1 MCKKKGDKKMKVNLM
16 VNWREKE
23 ILTVKELD
31 ERIDARVEE
40 VMRDTDAY
48 DEYLEDYL
56 DCNYTKRELFDAL
69 SGSDAEREEVLD
81 DIRSG
86 VAEAIY
92 DWVNMNISSD
102 FSEVIVEV

>member
-1 MCKKKGDKKMKVNLM
+1 MKVNLM

-31 ERIDARVEE
+31 ERIDARVDE
-40 VMRDTDAY
+40 VMQDTDTY

-56 DCNYTKRELFDAL
+56 DSNYTKLELYNAL
-69 SGSDAEREEVLD
+69 IGSKEEIEETIN

-86 VAEAIY
+86 VAESIH
-92 DWVNMNISSD
+92 DWVNMDISGD
-102 FSEVIVEV
+102 YHDVTIEV

>member
-1 MCKKKGDKKMKVNLM
+1 MKVTLM
-16 VNWREKE
+16 VNWEEKE

-31 ERIDARVEE
+31 ERIDARVDE
-40 VMRDTDAY
+40 VMQDTDAY
-48 DEYLEDYL
+48 DEYLDDYI

-69 SGSDAEREEVLD
+69 SGSDADREEVLS

-92 DWVNMNISSD
+92 DWVNMNISCD
-102 FSEVIVEV
+102 FHDVTIEV

>member
-1 MCKKKGDKKMKVNLM
+1 MTVKLM
-16 VNWREKE
+16 VDWRAKE

-40 VMRDTDAY
+40 VMQDTNAY

-56 DCNYTKRELFDAL
+56 DSNYLKKELFDVL
-69 SGSDAEREEVLD
+69 SGSEADREEVLN

-92 DWVNMNISSD
+92 DWVNMDISSD
-102 FSEVIVEV
+102 YEEVTIEV

>member
-1 MCKKKGDKKMKVNLM
+1 MKVTLM

-31 ERIDARVEE
+31 ERIDARVDE
-40 VMRDTDAY
+40 VMKNTDAY
-48 DEYLEDYL
+48 DEYLDDYI
-56 DCNYTKRELFDAL
+56 DCNYTKKELFDAL
-69 SGSDAEREEVLD
+69 SGSDAEREEVIG

-92 DWVNMNISSD
+92 DWVNMDISGD
-102 FSEVIVEV
+102 YHDITIEV